1 MLTFHEKEQPPTFQ
15 FSLSYRSKNV
25 WFYDRRKKHYVFM
38 VKKGLQQIVFD
49 GRKFDLNIYHH
60 FTAHRT
66 ILLAHLYIVLLFMIK
81 MQKKKKS
88 KLK

>member
-1 MLTFHEKEQPPTFQ
+1 
-15 FSLSYRSKNV
+15 
-25 WFYDRRKKHYVFM
+25 M